1 VIDRDFVAWCDAGA
15 FMVESSGQRRFR
27 LSIRTL
33 MIAVALCA
41 VLLALAIWTVRHF
54 EARVRVER
62 LLAEQARAQALL
74 ARDLAQ
80 AELVAAKLGTADQSK
95 AGSLWAGLSV
105 NHPIFKAGQTKD
117 LRIEV
122 SLVNDSDKVIDP
134 KIADSQIVINGK
146 ESIDSGLI
154 FSSVQKGAR
163 SRALS
168 PGDSLQFSLP
178 LGDQFKGPGTYR
190 ISWKGSGFHS
200 PEIVLRI
207 LPEGAR

>member
-1 VIDRDFVAWCDAGA
+1 
-15 FMVESSGQRRFR
+15 
-27 LSIRTL
+27 

-41 VLLALAIWTVRHF
+41 VLLALAILTVRHF
-54 EARVRVER
+54 EAQVRQER

-80 AELVAAKLGTADQSK
+80 VRSAQARSAQAALVAAKPGTADQKK
-95 AGSLWAGLSV
+95 AGNLWAGLSV

-117 LRIEV
+117 LRIEFT
-122 SLVNDSDKVIDP
+122 LVNDGDKVIDP

-146 ESIDSGLI
+146 ELTDSGLI
-154 FSSVQKGAR
+154 FSGVQKGAR

-168 PGDSLQFSLP
+168 PGDSLQFSFP
-178 LGDQFKGPGTYR
+178 LGDQFKEPGTFR
-190 ISWKGSGFHS
+190 ISWKGAGFHS